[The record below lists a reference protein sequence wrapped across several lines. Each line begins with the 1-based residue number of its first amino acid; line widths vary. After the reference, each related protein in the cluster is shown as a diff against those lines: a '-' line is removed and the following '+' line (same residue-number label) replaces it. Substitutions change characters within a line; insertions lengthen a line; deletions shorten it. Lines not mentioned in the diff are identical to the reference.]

1 MTRRRLAAAAAAVL
15 ALAAAGCDSPAA
27 PARASSSQL
36 RVGLT
41 EFEIAAVP
49 AAARAG
55 TVTLTVTNAGATAHD
70 LVVSRENQ
78 PPGRTGVLSPG
89 ETTTLTVP
97 AAAGEELRLSCSLP
111 GHQAQGME
119 LVVAVRGE
127 V

>member
-1 MTRRRLAAAAAAVL
+1 MTPRRLAAVAVL
-15 ALAAAGCDSPAA
+15 ALAASACGSPAT
-27 PARASSSQL
+27 PAGAAASQL
-36 RVGLT
+36 RVGLS

-70 LVVSRENQ
+70 LVVDRENA
-78 PPGRTGVLSPG
+78 PPARTDVLSPG
-89 ETTTLTVP
+89 ETARLAVV

-119 LVVAVRGE
+119 LVVAVRGAA
-127 V
+127 